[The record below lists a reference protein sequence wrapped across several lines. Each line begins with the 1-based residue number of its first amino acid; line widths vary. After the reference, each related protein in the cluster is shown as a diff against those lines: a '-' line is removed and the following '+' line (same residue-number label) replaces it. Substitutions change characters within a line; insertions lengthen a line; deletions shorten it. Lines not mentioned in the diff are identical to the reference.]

1 MIKRKAYNVICEID
15 HSKKYAKKD
24 FNKYTLSIILQ
35 VSKNPSN
42 KKIYR
47 HSNVEFGALLFK
59 DSTCLGVL
67 DHAHS
72 KNLCYWNSTEE
83 PHNIYTYI
91 LKHNP
96 SYYHFP
102 NKPNEYLDFARKIKA
117 LKPDIIITSFSPSKF
132 FIYIFLKDHQI
143 YVGDNAAPKDYSIQ
157 KITPINEYKKL
168 HPSSYKEDLL
178 IIYYNSLEEFYF
190 PTKT

>member
-1 MIKRKAYNVICEID
+1 MRRINLIVISILATITCSCAYIGTIKEQAPSTEQENEQTFIDAMYNNNLSAIPMIKRKAYNVICEID

-83 PHNIYTYI
+83 PHNIYTYTCWR
-91 LKHNP
+91 N
-96 SYYHFP
+96 
-102 NKPNEYLDFARKIKA
+102 
-117 LKPDIIITSFSPSKF
+117 
-132 FIYIFLKDHQI
+132 
-143 YVGDNAAPKDYSIQ
+143 
-157 KITPINEYKKL
+157 
-168 HPSSYKEDLL
+168 
-178 IIYYNSLEEFYF
+178 
-190 PTKT
+190 